1 MPFLMQREGPRQM
14 VDLPTVPDRIVTS
27 TAPQSSV
34 SRGDI
39 IGSNNLMA
47 KAIGDVADATMDIAT
62 RQAKEQAAT
71 DLQNQKVTRDADGN
85 VTVANPANSII
96 FGRAG
101 EAYHAAVQAGTI
113 AQHSNVISSEMND
126 IHQKFPTDPA
136 AFNTAAD
143 AWKSKYLQDHGGG
156 QVGEAI
162 SQQADQ
168 VHTQHSMAITN
179 TAGNIDLKKQDGALS
194 ASQTS
199 AQDDVFAMLRGG
211 ANLADPAVQSRIAQV
226 DSTIAARAANPLFAY
241 SKEQAQLDRES
252 FHSEAGASRWLYD
265 VDTTYKNQGDGGGY
279 AGAMA
284 KAQDI
289 LSNPGYKLS
298 QAQREQYYH
307 RATAEIHTNE
317 ALRRQDVAEVRAG
330 FSDLMMQSA
339 TGGRVDSDQ
348 VEHLGK
354 AADAAGD
361 PGLKARIFASFIR
374 KPLND
379 TFGQQPI
386 PQMTQQIAAMD
397 GVHAASFVNS
407 ALIAKGYSPIAAAG
421 IVGNTIHE
429 SGVNPYSSGDSG
441 TSGGIAQFHNERLTA
456 LKAFAA
462 AAGKPATDLQTQ
474 VDFIDHE
481 LHTTETGTLAKLQA
495 AKTPE
500 QAGAAFIDYER
511 PQGWTPENPAGGL
524 GYESRQKQARAVF
537 DGKPADMSLGPA
549 GSAWLIQNR
558 KNTLDDAAT
567 KQWQT
572 VMKDYN
578 STESSTLPSLKTV
591 NDIVDAARMANNS
604 VLLEQIGHDT
614 QRMDLAHTGAQKPLG
629 EQDTAIAT
637 MQAAGASGNLSPG
650 DAAQMKDLMR
660 RRDAIVSGTAKDPV
674 ATTVANF
681 SNVIKEPPPL
691 DMSSDDK
698 LAQGLQLRGKIVQ
711 FAADRWKT
719 PALSALDS
727 GEVKQVQ
734 AVLASPDPAVKV
746 RIFRAI
752 GTLPE
757 DVRGATLAKLGETGP
772 LAATEVFAGSLLQQA
787 PEVGASILTGLHA
800 QDDKDVYS
808 RLVPSKDAA
817 GKTYQT
823 AKDTVLPIAA
833 FNLPARTNPTGAYA
847 VMSSAIDA
855 RYAALSA
862 QAGDTSGNMDRK
874 RLERSAEDVT
884 GGILYHGG
892 APLVAP
898 ARGMKQSE
906 FDGVMAGI
914 TDADMAGVATGKG
927 APITADYLRNSAKLH
942 SLSTGRYLVQINTD
956 DANPKY
962 AAGPGG
968 GPFVLDLRNRPQAP
982 IAPMVLPQEMASPS

>member
-1 MPFLMQREGPRQM
+1 M
-14 VDLPTVPDRIVTS
+14 VSLPTVGNGIVTS

-34 SRGDI
+34 TPGVI
-39 IGSNNLMA
+39 EQGANLMA
-47 KAIGDVADATMDIAT
+47 GALGKVADATMDVAT
-62 RQAKEQAAT
+62 DMAKTQAAN
-71 DLQNQKVTRDADGN
+71 DLQNQKVTLDADGN
-85 VTVANPANSII
+85 VSVVNPANSVI
-96 FGRAG
+96 FGKAG
-101 EAYHAAVQAGTI
+101 DLYHAAIQAGTI
-113 AQHSNVISSEMND
+113 AQHSNVVSQEMND
-126 IHQKFPTDPA
+126 IHEKYQADPVG
-136 AFNTAAD
+136 FKTASD
-143 AWKSKYLQDHGGG
+143 AWTEQYASQHGGG
-156 QVGEAI
+156 EVGQAI
-162 SQQADQ
+162 TQQAAQ
-168 VHTQHSMAITN
+168 LQTQHLNAITN
-179 TAGNIDLKKQDGALS
+179 TASKLDLAKQNGALTAAQS
-194 ASQTS
+194 S

-211 ANLADPAVQSRIAQV
+211 ANLADPAVQSRIATV
-226 DSTIAARAANPLFAY
+226 DSTLNARAANPLFGY
-241 SKEQAQLDRES
+241 SKEQAQFDS
-252 FHSEAGASRWLYD
+252 DAFHSEAGASRWLYD
-265 VDTTYKNQGDGGGY
+265 VDQTYKDPNGGY
-279 AGAMA
+279 QKALD

-289 LSNPGYKLS
+289 LSNPAYKLS
-298 QAQREQYYH
+298 EAQRDQYYH

-330 FSDLMMQSA
+330 FSDLQMQSA

-348 VEHLGK
+348 VENLGK

-361 PGLKARIFASFIR
+361 PGLKARIFAAFIR

-379 TFGQQPI
+379 SFGQQPI

-397 GVHAASFVNS
+397 GVHAAAFVNS
-407 ALIAKGYSPIAAAG
+407 ALMAKGFSPIAAAG
-421 IVGNTIHE
+421 MVGNTIHE
-429 SGVNPYSSGDSG
+429 AGVNPYASGDAG
-441 TSGGIAQFHNERLTA
+441 TSGGIAQWHNERLTA
-456 LKAFAA
+456 LRQFAA
-462 AAGKPATDLQTQ
+462 AQGKPATDLQTQ

-495 AKTPE
+495 ARTPE
-500 QAGAAFIDYER
+500 EAAVAFMDYER
-511 PQGWTPENPAGGL
+511 PQGWSPQNPAGGL
-524 GYESRQKQARAVF
+524 GYESRQRQARAVF

-549 GSAWLIQNR
+549 GSAWLVQNR

-567 KQWQT
+567 KQWQA

-591 NDIVDAARMANNS
+591 SDIVDAARMTNNAP
-604 VLLEQIGHDT
+604 LLEQIGHDT
-614 QRMDLAHTGAQKPLG
+614 QRMDLSRTGAQKPLAD
-629 EQDTAIAT
+629 QDTAIAT

-650 DAAQMKDLMR
+650 DSAQMKDLQR

-681 SNVIKEPPPL
+681 SNVIKEPAPL
-691 DMSSDDK
+691 DMSSDDA
-698 LAQGLQLRGKIVQ
+698 LAQSLQQRGKIVQ

-734 AVLASPDPAVKV
+734 AALANPDPAVKV

-772 LAATEVFAGSLLQQA
+772 LAATEVFAGSLLKDA

-800 QDDKDVYS
+800 QDDKEVYS
-808 RLVPSKDAA
+808 RLVPSA
-817 GKTYQT
+817 GAGAKTYQA

-874 RLERSAEDVT
+874 RLERAAEDIT
-884 GGILYHGG
+884 GGIVYQGG
-892 APLVAP
+892 APLITP
-898 ARGMKQSE
+898 ARGMSQKQ
-906 FDGVMAGI
+906 FDDTMAGI
-914 TDADMAGVATGKG
+914 TDADMAGVTTGKG

-942 SLSTGRYLVQINTD
+942 SLSTGRYLVQLNSD

-968 GPFVLDLRNRPQAP
+968 GPFVLDLRNRPTVPVVQRDP
-982 IAPMVLPQEMASPS
+982 SLTIGQENMGVMGIRG